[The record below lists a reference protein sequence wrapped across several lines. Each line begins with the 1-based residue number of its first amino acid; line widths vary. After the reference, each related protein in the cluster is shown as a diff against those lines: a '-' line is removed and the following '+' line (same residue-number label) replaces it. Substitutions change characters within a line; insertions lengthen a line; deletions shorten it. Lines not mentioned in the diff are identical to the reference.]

1 MDSEAWRKFDWEFK
15 TPEHHSYTANMK
27 IMRKLFMVLEIEGVD
42 SMRLADYMVKSEE
55 DLIAMA
61 NGKRI
66 NLK

>member
-27 IMRKLFMVLEIEGVD
+27 IMRKLFMILEIVGVD
-42 SMRLADYMVKSEE
+42 RVKLADYMVKSEE

-61 NGKRI
+61 NGKKVKR
-66 NLK
+66 K